1 MFLDDR
7 DCDIMSKTNSSEDL
21 GSGLGLE
28 QKAKI
33 RYNYSY
39 VCRMSFPFVQGDFNL
54 CERLKSFLIP
64 LVL

>member
-21 GSGLGLE
+21 GSGFGLE

-33 RYNYSY
+33 RYNVFVDIFIFLCLSL
-39 VCRMSFPFVQGDFNL
+39 SFVQGDFNL
-54 CERLKSFLIP
+54 CKG
-64 LVL
+64 